1 MIADNLVLGAA
12 REVRALRALGAGLG
26 QAPSSG
32 AGSLPSGHRAPRP
45 VKEETPEPLEGATA
59 KEKPNGDPGDSEEYE
74 TEESEEEEPI
84 EKDQLAQPVVA
95 PEVDRRPELPRR
107 SRVPDQAGG
116 RKDRTDPP
124 SRSYPEKP
132 RSRSRRRREDA
143 KDKRKERDP
152 DKRRD
157 RRDPGEVDPKRSDRS
172 AHRSGGKKKKK
183 KRGGRKHKR
192 LGRLEADLIVPSTD
206 HWTKAYWKGGKGWTG
221 VPCLETHSNGGDA
234 ETEEKVEE
242 GKVYS
247 VGDPAWKN
255 FPPKEG
261 CVVEFEGRGEDG
273 DEESRLVWCAMLCL
287 ELRGLPTGDFLCAGR
302 FLGAESDAARK
313 RFGNLINR
321 RGQVVH
327 FCPKNPCD
335 LDDEQVL
342 DGIAAHSKRGR
353 FWPADKFPAEY
364 LLSWGSQVLKE
375 YVETGKIQKEN
386 KRARGPF
393 RARGSGSQRRS
404 RERRRTR
411 RRRKR
416 FLLERR
422 TQRDPKVVQSQDH
435 GKDPKEKT
443 RTLGW

>member
-1 MIADNLVLGAA
+1 MSDRCNKCRVSRRSEGNAWCLGCLSWETLEQELTGSWVGPGGLRVIADNLVLGAA

-59 KEKPNGDPGDSEEYE
+59 KKKPDGDPGDSEEYE

-192 LGRLEADLIVPSTD
+192 LGRLEADPYRAIHRSLD
-206 HWTKAYWKGGKGWTG
+206 KG
-221 VPCLETHSNGGDA
+221 V
-234 ETEEKVEE
+234 
-242 GKVYS
+242 
-247 VGDPAWKN
+247 
-255 FPPKEG
+255 
-261 CVVEFEGRGEDG
+261 
-273 DEESRLVWCAMLCL
+273 
-287 ELRGLPTGDFLCAGR
+287 
-302 FLGAESDAARK
+302 
-313 RFGNLINR
+313 
-321 RGQVVH
+321 
-327 FCPKNPCD
+327 
-335 LDDEQVL
+335 
-342 DGIAAHSKRGR
+342 
-353 FWPADKFPAEY
+353 
-364 LLSWGSQVLKE
+364 
-375 YVETGKIQKEN
+375 
-386 KRARGPF
+386 
-393 RARGSGSQRRS
+393 
-404 RERRRTR
+404 
-411 RRRKR
+411 
-416 FLLERR
+416 LERR
-422 TQRDPKVVQSQDH
+422 ERLDRSPL
-435 GKDPKEKT
+435 P
-443 RTLGW
+443 